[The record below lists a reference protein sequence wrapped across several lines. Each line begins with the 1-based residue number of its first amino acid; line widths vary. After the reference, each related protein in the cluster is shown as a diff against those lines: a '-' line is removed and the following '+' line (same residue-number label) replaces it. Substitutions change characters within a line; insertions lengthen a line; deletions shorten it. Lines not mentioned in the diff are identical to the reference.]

1 MPTLDG
7 IALGDVPAADV
18 QRLVALAEQQAGTR
32 EPVLVALTQESRAVA
47 RNLLAGQYPEVAVLA
62 AEEFPT
68 SYRLVS

>member
-1 MPTLDG
+1 
-7 IALGDVPAADV
+7 LGDVPAADV
-18 QRLVALAEQQAGTR
+18 QRLVALAEQQAGTP
-32 EPVLVALTQESRAVA
+32 EPALVALTQQSRAVA

>member
-1 MPTLDG
+1 
-7 IALGDVPAADV
+7 
-18 QRLVALAEQQAGTR
+18 
-32 EPVLVALTQESRAVA
+32 VALTQQSRAVA